1 MLIAT
6 GALDPTISI
15 ARAHELRVSQLST
28 VSPASSGISP
38 STHLSCLHM
47 KPLFILILFI
57 SLSTPAAAIADCET
71 TACVDVFTHN
81 NQIIITAKKG
91 DGGAVVKKR
100 TVVAPI
106 PKPTLWF
113 PPKPKAAPV
122 VKRSYK
128 PRVRAQKVVTTSV
141 NLSDRLIKMVPTA
154 TIAYQ
159 PEFEALVHVPVIF
172 WCDLPTLFQSRVD
185 IIGEVIDVVLRP
197 GFAWQWG
204 DGEVFNT
211 TEPGAPYPN
220 QKITHTY
227 KRPGTYTITLI
238 ATWNGNF
245 KHNGATRAITGTI
258 KIPSFAVITVVSA
271 NSTFTK

>member
-1 MLIAT
+1 
-6 GALDPTISI
+6 
-15 ARAHELRVSQLST
+15 
-28 VSPASSGISP
+28 
-38 STHLSCLHM
+38 M
-47 KPLFILILFI
+47 KPLIILILFF
-57 SLSTPAAAIADCET
+57 SLSAPPAAHADCISE
-71 TACVDVFTHN
+71 ACVDVFTDN

-91 DGGAVVKKR
+91 DGGAVAKKPA
-100 TVVAPI
+100 VVAPT

-122 VKRSYK
+122 VKRTYK
-128 PRVRAQKVVTTSV
+128 PRVRVAKVVTASV

-159 PEFEALVHVPVIF
+159 PEFEPLVHVPVIF

-185 IIGEVIDVVLRP
+185 IIGEVIDVALRP
-197 GFAWQWG
+197 GFVWQWG
-204 DGEVFNT
+204 DGEVFQTN
-211 TEPGAPYPN
+211 EPGAPYPN
-220 QKITHTY
+220 QKVTHTY

>member
-1 MLIAT
+1 
-6 GALDPTISI
+6 
-15 ARAHELRVSQLST
+15 
-28 VSPASSGISP
+28 
-38 STHLSCLHM
+38 M
-47 KPLFILILFI
+47 KRLLVLILFI
-57 SLSTPAAAIADCET
+57 SLSTPAAATADCET
-71 TACVDVFTHN
+71 TACVDVFTQN

-100 TVVAPI
+100 TVVAPT

-113 PPKPKAAPV
+113 PPKPKAVPV

-128 PRVRAQKVVTTSV
+128 PRVRVKKIVTTSV

-204 DGEVFNT
+204 DGEVFQT
-211 TEPGAPYPN
+211 TEPGAPFPN
-220 QKITHTY
+220 QKVTHTY
-227 KRPGTYTITLI
+227 KRPGTYYITLI

>member
-1 MLIAT
+1 MLVAT

-28 VSPASSGISP
+28 VSPASTGISL
-38 STHLSCLHM
+38 SAHLSCLHM
-47 KPLFILILFI
+47 KRLFILILFI
-57 SLSTPAAAIADCET
+57 SLSTPAAAIADCTT
-71 TACVDVFTHN
+71 TACVDVFTDN
-81 NQIIITAKKG
+81 NKIIITAQKG

-100 TVVAPI
+100 TVVVPT

-113 PPKPKAAPV
+113 PPKPKAMPV
-122 VKRSYK
+122 VKRTYK
-128 PRVRAQKVVTTSV
+128 PQVRVKKAFTTTV

-159 PEFEALVHVPVIF
+159 PEFEPLVHVPVIF

-185 IIGEVIDVVLRP
+185 IIGEVIDVALRP

-204 DGEVFNT
+204 DGEVFQT

-220 QKITHTY
+220 QKVTHTY
-227 KRPGTYTITLI
+227 KHPGTYYVTLI
-238 ATWNGNF
+238 ATWNGTF

>member
-1 MLIAT
+1 
-6 GALDPTISI
+6 
-15 ARAHELRVSQLST
+15 
-28 VSPASSGISP
+28 
-38 STHLSCLHM
+38 M
-47 KPLFILILFI
+47 KRLLILILFI
-57 SLSTPAAAIADCET
+57 SLFTPASAVADCT
-71 TACVDVFTHN
+71 TNACVDVFTQD

-91 DGGAVVKKR
+91 DGGAEVKKR
-100 TVVAPI
+100 TVVAPT

-113 PPKPKAAPV
+113 PPKPKAVPAI
-122 VKRSYK
+122 KRTYK
-128 PRVRAQKVVTTSV
+128 PRVRVKSAVTASV

-159 PEFEALVHVPVIF
+159 PEFEPLVHVPVIF

-185 IIGEVIDVVLRP
+185 IIGEVIDVALRP

-204 DGEVFNT
+204 DGEIFQTN
-211 TEPGAPYPN
+211 EPGAPYPN
-220 QKITHTY
+220 QKVTHTY
-227 KRPGTYTITLI
+227 KRPGTYYVTLI

-245 KHNGATRAITGTI
+245 KHNGATRVITGTI